1 MSTLAER
8 LLVAAAWN
16 AVLALVATG
25 AAAPDVPA
33 PVRMA
38 AAGLL
43 VLVLPGM
50 AFLGAFRRALD
61 PPRLALAVVGL
72 SCLVMGTGLLATA
85 MGPQDPSR
93 LRLLG
98 VVAALGSAAL
108 LVLGPPRRPAPGSPW
123 LLLGA
128 TAAAGFAL
136 ASAAA
141 LHLFPP
147 FPDTE
152 REVRGTAWGLA
163 ATGRPWLP
171 GEHARP
177 LVLGHPLML
186 HALVAESLLV
196 TGEIGVTQ
204 STYTSA
210 RAASAARAAGVP
222 VDQEEV
228 RRADHATFL
237 SQPALLPTR
246 AVSAMLFAGTLALLC
261 ELCRRLTGSRT
272 AGLTAAALFALSPA
286 TLLHAGSAGHGA
298 AAAFAMLATAL
309 LTEAPLGRRPELG
322 WIAAGAALGAVL
334 DQGTAVLALGAAAL
348 AAVRAGVAAAR
359 APAARLRTAR
369 EAFEGRAVALLGG
382 FLGGTALWWGYG
394 LWVDAAGFAEEHLR
408 APALGGGPSIAAA
421 WAALSAATG
430 HGVLPVG
437 LAALAVWAVARG
449 ASEPRRTLAGWGLLA
464 ALAGALP
471 GALPA
476 VVAAAVA
483 LAWTGDPRRPRTGE
497 PLRAVPRPVAWTAAG
512 LLLISLVFEGA
523 AVLRLVQDFRP

>member
-1 MSTLAER
+1 VSTIAAR
-8 LLVAAAWN
+8 LLVLAAWN
-16 AVLALVATG
+16 AVLALLATG

-33 PVRMA
+33 AVRMA

-43 VLVLPGM
+43 VLVLPGT

-72 SCLVMGTGLLATA
+72 SSLVMGVGLAATA

-98 VVAALGSAAL
+98 AVAAMGSAGL

-123 LLLGA
+123 LLLA
-128 TAAAGFAL
+128 CTAVVGLAL
-136 ASAAA
+136 ASTAA
-141 LHLFPP
+141 LHLLPAFPE
-147 FPDTE
+147 TE

-171 GEHARP
+171 GA
-177 LVLGHPLML
+177 LGHPLML

-196 TGEIGVTQ
+196 TGEIGVTE
-204 STYTSA
+204 STYTWA
-210 RAASAARAAGVP
+210 RAAAAARAAGVP
-222 VDQEEV
+222 VDVGEV
-228 RRADHATFL
+228 REDHATFL
-237 SQPALLPTR
+237 SEPALLPMR
-246 AVSAMLFAGTLALLC
+246 AVSAFLFACTLALLC

-272 AGLTAAALFALSPA
+272 AGLAAAALYALCPA
-286 TLLHAGSAGHGA
+286 TLVHAGSGGHGA

-309 LTEAPLGRRPELG
+309 LTEAPLGRRPELA

-348 AAVRAGVAAAR
+348 AALRAMTAGAR
-359 APAARLRTAR
+359 VPAARLRTAR
-369 EAFEGRAVALLGG
+369 AAFDDRAVALLAGWG
-382 FLGGTALWWGYG
+382 LGTALWWGYG
-394 LWVDAAGFAEEHLR
+394 LWVDAAGFVQEHLR
-408 APALGGGPSIAAA
+408 VPAIGGGSSIAAG
-421 WAALSAATG
+421 WAALSASTG

-449 ASEPRRTLAGWGLLA
+449 ASEPRKTLAGWGLLA
-464 ALAGALP
+464 ALVA
-471 GALPA
+471 ALPA
-476 VVAAAVA
+476 ALPALVAAAVA
-483 LAWTGDPRRPRTGE
+483 LAWTADPRRPRTGE

-512 LLLISLVFEGA
+512 LLLVSLVFEA
-523 AVLRLVQDFRP
+523 AAALRLVQDFRP